1 MNSSGG
7 RIVAVMIVLG
17 LLFAAV
23 IARLF
28 VIQVIDAGRYAEL
41 CKRQSRQRLVVPS
54 QRGKIY
60 DCKGRIL
67 AAGAGDRVRL
77 SPDLLM
83 MDAADSALT
92 IGHGRPHIAAAIRR
106 IYPFGDLAG
115 AVLGYVGRDGY
126 GLAGAEFAFDKN
138 LRGEDGWTIVHRDGR
153 QVLWSTAGLP
163 SKQPVAG
170 GDVYLTVDIDIQK
183 IAQTVLGQTVQAM
196 RAKNGMCMIMDPLSG
211 AVLAMASEPAFNPNL
226 WELYPADRRQNR
238 CLEINYEPGSTFKI
252 IAAAS
257 ALQDNVLREQDLID
271 GGNGV
276 YRIYNESIRDREPFG
291 KITFA
296 EALAYSSN
304 VCFAKVAN
312 AVGSERLYKYAKNF
326 GFGSCTGIQLPGE
339 ESGIVHPMA
348 DWSGRTRVTMA
359 IGQEVSVTF
368 LQMMLA
374 FACIANDG
382 VLVKPSICEKI
393 VASDGTVAWQKRPA
407 PVRRILLAGVARRLR
422 YMMKAV
428 IDKGT
433 GVRAQIDGVPAA
445 GKTGTAQKFDEATKT
460 YSATRYSSSFI
471 GMVPVE
477 SPALVCGVLIDEPS
491 AGEGGGIAAAPAFKK
506 IITQILTHPNLTY
519 ADRILRRD
527 PMTASAD
534 SAAGARPA
542 AMSAGPAHRAVA
554 AASGGKLA
562 VVGGLPDY
570 AGRDARDAALD
581 VLARG
586 VVPYVFGKGAV
597 VRQFPEAGAI
607 KADACTLYC
616 AVGG

>member
-1 MNSSGG
+1 MNSLVG
-7 RIVAVMIVLG
+7 RIAAVMIVLG

-28 VIQVIDAGRYAEL
+28 LVQVVDGARYAAL
-41 CKRQSRQRLVVPS
+41 CKGQSQKRVAAAAP
-54 QRGKIY
+54 RGKIY
-60 DCKGRIL
+60 DCRGRVL
-67 AAGAGDRVRL
+67 AASTGDRAQL
-77 SPDLLM
+77 SPDALM
-83 MDAADSALT
+83 MDAADSALAA
-92 IGHGRPHIAAAIRR
+92 GHGRLRTAAATQRV
-106 IYPFGDLAG
+106 YPFGDLAG

-153 QVLWSTAGLP
+153 NVVWSTAGLP
-163 SKQPVAG
+163 SKRPVPG

-183 IAQTVLGQTVQAM
+183 IAQTVLDQTIRSM
-196 RAKNGMCMIMDPLSG
+196 RAGGGMCMIMDPASG

-226 WELYPADRRQNR
+226 WELYPACRRHNR

-257 ALQDNVLREQDLID
+257 ALQEKVLREQDLID

-276 YRIYNESIRDREPFG
+276 FRVYNESIRDREPFG

-312 AVGSERLYKYAKNF
+312 AVGSERLYKYAKDF
-326 GFGSCTGIQLPGE
+326 GFGSRTGIQLPGE
-339 ESGIVHPMA
+339 ESGIVHPIA
-348 DWSGRTRVTMA
+348 EWSGRTRVTMA

-393 VASDGTVAWQKRPA
+393 VASDGTEAWRNRSS
-407 PVRRILLAGVARRLR
+407 PVRRILAAGVARRLR

-428 IDKGT
+428 VDKGT
-433 GVRAQIDGVPAA
+433 GVHAQIDGVSAA
-445 GKTGTAQKFDEATKT
+445 GKTGTAQKIDEVTKT

-471 GMVPVE
+471 GMVPAE
-477 SPALVCGVLIDEPS
+477 CPALVCGVLIDEPL
-491 AGEGGGIAAAPAFKK
+491 AGESGGIAAAPAFKK

-527 PMTASAD
+527 PMTVSAD
-534 SAAGARPA
+534 STAGGRPA
-542 AMSAGPAHRAVA
+542 AATGGPARATTAAGSGNAPTVA
-554 AASGGKLA
+554 
-562 VVGGLPDY
+562 GGLPDY
-570 AGRDARDAALD
+570 TGRDARDAAMD

-586 VVPYVFGKGAV
+586 FVPYVLGAGVV
-597 VRQFPEAGAI
+597 VRQFPAAGATA
-607 KADACTLYC
+607 ADACTLYC

>member
-1 MNSSGG
+1 MNFPCG

-28 VIQVIDAGRYAEL
+28 VIQVVDGAHYAAL
-41 CKRQSRQRLVVPS
+41 CKGQSRQRVVAAAP
-54 QRGKIY
+54 RGKIY
-60 DCKGRIL
+60 DCKGCIL
-67 AAGAGDRVRL
+67 AASTGDRAQL
-77 SPDLLM
+77 SPDFLM
-83 MDAADSALT
+83 MDAADSALAA
-92 IGHGRPHIAAAIRR
+92 GHGRSRIAAATRR

-163 SKQPVAG
+163 SKRPVAG

-183 IAQTVLGQTVQAM
+183 IAQTVLGQTVKAM
-196 RAKNGMCMIMDPLSG
+196 RAKNGMCMIMDPSSG

-257 ALQDNVLREQDLID
+257 ALQDNVLREQDLVD

-291 KITFA
+291 KITFS

-312 AVGSERLYKYAKNF
+312 AVGSERLYKYANNF

-339 ESGIVHPMA
+339 ESGIVHPIA
-348 DWSGRTRVTMA
+348 EWSGRTRVTMA

-393 VASDGTVAWQKRPA
+393 VASDGTVAWRNRPE
-407 PVRRILLAGVARRLR
+407 PVRRILAADVALRLR

-428 IDKGT
+428 VDKGT

-445 GKTGTAQKFDEATKT
+445 GKTGTAQKFDETTKS

-491 AGEGGGIAAAPAFKK
+491 AGESGGVAAAPAFKK

-527 PMTASAD
+527 HMTASAD
-534 SAAGARPA
+534 STAGARPG
-542 AMSAGPAHRAVA
+542 AMPAGPAHRAVA
-554 AASGGKLA
+554 AAPGRSALAGGF
-562 VVGGLPDY
+562 PDY
-570 AGRDARDAALD
+570 TGRDARDAALD
-581 VLARG
+581 MLARG

-597 VRQFPEAGAI
+597 ARQFPHAGAM

-616 AVGG
+616 AIGG